1 MLLLLSTGFSYIQYF
16 SITIRRSNG
25 LDAGQD
31 GQNVHPDL
39 GPDCFQWLSADDKS
53 PLEYGWASAE
63 LPRNYVYLNLFL
75 CHIHDLSR

>member
-1 MLLLLSTGFSYIQYF
+1 MLLLLSTDFSKENF
-16 SITIRRSNG
+16 SNTIRRSNG

-39 GPDCFQWLSADDKS
+39 GPDCFQWLSADDQS
-53 PLEYGWASAE
+53 PLEYRWASAE
-63 LPRNYVYLNLFL
+63 LPRNYVNLNLFL